1 LRIFYQ
7 RLWDLAFGQPDP
19 EHHEVILLVSLL
31 YYSCAMLLG
40 RGLRHCV
47 RRLITPTLGK
57 SVASCLLDLVTTF
70 QVCACSL
77 ENGVIRKHYGMPAYL
92 CTLLLLGVW
101 HSGTLGDAC
110 GNPCGSWRQFV
121 LGQARLS
128 GTLIRMSLQMLAGA
142 MAYRYAR
149 CCWWRLGLSS
159 EHEMRYRITGCSSD
173 LAVPVGAGF
182 SIEAFATGLDLLVGL
197 CVFSSGLRWER
208 FQPLIKVLIS
218 TVLTYCGLHLTGMYV
233 NPANATAQT
242 FGCEG
247 SQPWEHVTVYWLGP
261 LAGVTGAVQ
270 AHRRWLGGHP
280 AVKLD
285 SVAADVA
292 GAALRSS
299 DRLVRRRLY
308 SDNNSTDCLDAGVA
322 AEMSDLIE
330 TLKGQKQL

>member
-40 RGLRHCV
+40 RGLRHC
-47 RRLITPTLGK
+47 
-57 SVASCLLDLVTTF
+57 
-70 QVCACSL
+70 VCACSL

-218 TVLTYCGLHLTGMYV
+218 TVLTYC
-233 NPANATAQT
+233 
-242 FGCEG
+242 
-247 SQPWEHVTVYWLGP
+247 
-261 LAGVTGAVQ
+261 
-270 AHRRWLGGHP
+270 
-280 AVKLD
+280 
-285 SVAADVA
+285 
-292 GAALRSS
+292 
-299 DRLVRRRLY
+299 
-308 SDNNSTDCLDAGVA
+308 
-322 AEMSDLIE
+322 
-330 TLKGQKQL
+330 